1 MKPLALTT
9 NLQEISAE
17 VHVNDNTGTQ
27 FTNFTGQIS
36 NLIATK
42 NQHEKN
48 KDETPTEEM
57 RLS

>member
-17 VHVNDNTGTQ
+17 VHVNDDTGTQ

-42 NQHEKN
+42 NQHGK
-48 KDETPTEEM
+48 K
-57 RLS
+57 